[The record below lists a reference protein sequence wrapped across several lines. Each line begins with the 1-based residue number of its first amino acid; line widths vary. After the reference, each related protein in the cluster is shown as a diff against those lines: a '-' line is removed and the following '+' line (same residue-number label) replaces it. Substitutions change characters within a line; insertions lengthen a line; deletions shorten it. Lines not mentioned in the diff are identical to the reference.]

1 MRVEVWEKERKRK
14 KRGEKNPKPKFAPL
28 LVLIN
33 VINAAWLNKEKLGK
47 MMLHLQNLFKW
58 HELQELPVL
67 FLASC
72 YAGLKDFKKYS

>member
-67 FLASC
+67 FFSIVLC
-72 YAGLKDFKKYS
+72 RLKRF